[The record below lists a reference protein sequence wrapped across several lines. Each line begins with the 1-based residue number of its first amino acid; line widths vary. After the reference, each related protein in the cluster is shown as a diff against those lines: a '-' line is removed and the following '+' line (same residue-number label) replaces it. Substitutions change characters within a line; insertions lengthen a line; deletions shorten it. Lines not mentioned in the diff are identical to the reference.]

1 LHADFPEIVKESL
14 EVQYD
19 GFIETVENA
28 ANMLCKEQGTVGNM
42 NITGRLIQ
50 LKPEGEALI
59 IGDLHGDLESLIDI
73 MRASD
78 FLKKMRQKRD
88 AVLIF
93 LGDYG
98 DRGQYSKEVYYTVL
112 KLKMLF
118 PQQVI
123 LMRGNHEGPEDLL
136 ASPHDLPVEFQM
148 KFAEKWQAT
157 YASLRELFDCLYN
170 AVIVEERYLMI
181 HGGLPHQAR
190 NIEDLA
196 FAHRLHPKASFL
208 EEMLWSDPD
217 EVVSETQASPR
228 GAGRLFG
235 ERMTNEVLMR
245 FRIRIMIRGH
255 EPCAEGFKINHSG
268 RILTLFSRKSSPYF
282 NAHGAYLNVDLSK
295 KFENAEELI
304 PFICRF

>member
-1 LHADFPEIVKESL
+1 MQIDFPKIVKESL

-19 GFIETVENA
+19 DFVGTVENA
-28 ANMLCKEQGTVGNM
+28 TNMLCKEQGTVGNM

-59 IGDLHGDLESLIDI
+59 VGDLHGDLESLIDI
-73 MRASD
+73 MRAND
-78 FLKKMRQKRD
+78 FLKKMSQKRD

-98 DRGQYSKEVYYTVL
+98 DRGEYSKEVYYTVL
-112 KLKMLF
+112 KLKVLF

-148 KFAEKWQAT
+148 KFAEKWQAA
-157 YASLRELFDCLYN
+157 YYKLRELFDCLYN
-170 AVIVEERYLMI
+170 AVIVEERYLII

-196 FAHRLHPKASFL
+196 FAHRLYPKESFL

-235 ERMTNEVLMR
+235 EKITNDLLTR
-245 FRIRIMIRGH
+245 FGVRIMIRGH
-255 EPCAEGFKINHSG
+255 EPCSEGFKINHG
-268 RILTLFSRKSSPYF
+268 GKILTLFSRKGSPYF
-282 NAHGAYLNVDLSK
+282 NAHGACLNLDLSQ
-295 KFENAEELI
+295 KFENAQQLLPYI
-304 PFICRF
+304 HRF